1 MLKREVSESGNNV
14 RKRVSAGQ
22 FNSEVGTKSSGDDLA
37 DIDAIN
43 LATSLY
49 VTAGNADRRGPW

>member
-14 RKRVSAGQ
+14 RNVYLQA

-37 DIDAIN
+37 GIDAIN
-43 LATSLY
+43 LATSSC